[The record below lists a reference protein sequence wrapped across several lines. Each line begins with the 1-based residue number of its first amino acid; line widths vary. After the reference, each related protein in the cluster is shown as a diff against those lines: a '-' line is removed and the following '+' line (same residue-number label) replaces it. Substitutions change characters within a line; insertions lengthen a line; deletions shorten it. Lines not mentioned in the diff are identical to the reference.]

1 MEGEWQ
7 SLPLTEHKGKRTGW
21 DRSSDVY
28 KRQLK
33 EQYAKIVAEGGDMVI
48 DPSLLGSDADGI
60 KGGFDAVIAMKDT
73 KLADMSVAQPV
84 NTDGNVWEDAVQ
96 VHCSFRII

>member
-1 MEGEWQ
+1 MLESINLESNFEMEYGTDAMYHHVKPGDVLGAE
-7 SLPLTEHKGKRTGW
+7 TTKRTEAF
-21 DRSSDVY
+21 RA
-28 KRQLK
+28 LK

-73 KLADMSVAQPV
+73 RLAGMSVDQL
-84 NTDGNVWEDAVQ
+84 
-96 VHCSFRII
+96 